1 MKNLFCGI
9 LFFLVFVSCK
19 EEKDR
24 ELVYSED
31 YVESL
36 FSNAYDVK
44 IPRKER
50 LKSINQAYYILQDR
64 ENDSLK
70 RALYF
75 QLAGGFYNLE
85 KYDKYFEV
93 CKEVNT
99 MSIEKNDTISIS
111 KSLNFL
117 GNYYYIHFR
126 NDSAYY
132 YYTKAEKMY
141 QHNKQEGATTDR
153 IGLYKANILFYEKD
167 FSGAET
173 AVVKIL
179 KSAIKGSDTRLV
191 YDCYITL
198 GLSLEGLNQNDQAL
212 VYYNKAF
219 ELIEKMRTDPQYA
232 SLKAQTYNYIGKI
245 YQKINDHSK
254 AINYFN
260 EALRFETEK
269 TLLYANLM
277 NNIGYSNF
285 ILENNNSLYY
295 LNEAFQIRD
304 SLQNIPGLVSSNIN
318 LSRYYLAQ
326 KDSATA
332 LQYCLSA
339 KKKAHENKI
348 FEDELI
354 ALKLLSKITPNK
366 SLEYTKQYINLN
378 DSLQNIE
385 RATRNK
391 FARIEF
397 ETDEILNEKN
407 TIEAEK
413 EKISSQRWL
422 ILFSS
427 IIAIVILV
435 LIYIT
440 RMQHAKNKEL
450 QLERKQQEANEE
462 IYRLMLAQQ
471 SVINEARQ
479 GEKKRISQ
487 ELHDGVM
494 SKLTST
500 RLNLFILS
508 KKQDP
513 ETIQKCLKHID
524 GIQEIEKEIRNIS
537 HDLNKDALLEKDSFQ
552 AIVGNLFEE
561 YKNTTGLA
569 YQIEMDEKINWKKI
583 DNTIKIH
590 LYRIFQEAL
599 QNIYKYASATEVIL
613 DVVKADES
621 ILIEINDNGQG
632 FDVAKM
638 REGIGLKNM
647 QSRIK
652 TINGNFTI
660 ESVIGKGT
668 SIKITIPA

>member
-1 MKNLFCGI
+1 
-9 LFFLVFVSCK
+9 
-19 EEKDR
+19 
-24 ELVYSED
+24 
-31 YVESL
+31 
-36 FSNAYDVK
+36 
-44 IPRKER
+44 
-50 LKSINQAYYILQDR
+50 
-64 ENDSLK
+64 
-70 RALYF
+70 
-75 QLAGGFYNLE
+75 
-85 KYDKYFEV
+85 
-93 CKEVNT
+93 
-99 MSIEKNDTISIS
+99 
-111 KSLNFL
+111 
-117 GNYYYIHFR
+117 
-126 NDSAYY
+126 
-132 YYTKAEKMY
+132 EKMY
-141 QHNKQEGATTDR
+141 QHNKQVGATTDR

-179 KSAIKGSDTRLV
+179 KSAIKGSDTRLI

-260 EALRFETEK
+260 EALRFETKK

-413 EKISSQRWL
+413 EQISSQRWL

-427 IIAIVILV
+427 LIAIVILV

-524 GIQEIEKEIRNIS
+524 GIQDIEKEIRNIS

-613 DVVKADES
+613 DVVKADDS